1 MKTKI
6 LSHPQKRSTIH
17 LTISLHLYLSFFY
30 SHFEIIKNTLERA
43 IVFIKKSQCQLKSVF
58 RFRLLCSPNN
68 CFLIYFSPLLY
79 FSIQINLFY
88 NTISQTEWKSYAQ
101 PFLQRNHGTICHKFT
116 ECLCF
121 IQLQISSNKP
131 AEYNLRALLFVKRQ
145 QLFNKQPLFHFK
157 ALAYII
163 SIFFHALCSFFWIH
177 FEIIKDAL
185 ERAIVFL

>member
-17 LTISLHLYLSFFY
+17 LTISFHLYLSFFQ
-30 SHFEIIKNTLERA
+30 SHFEIINNTLERA
-43 IVFIKKSQCQLKSVF
+43 IVFLKKSQCQLKSVF
-58 RFRLLCSPNN
+58 RFRLFCSPNN

-88 NTISQTEWKSYAQ
+88 NTISQTEWKSYVQ
-101 PFLQRNHGTICHKFT
+101 PFLQRNHGTICH
-116 ECLCF
+116 
-121 IQLQISSNKP
+121 KP